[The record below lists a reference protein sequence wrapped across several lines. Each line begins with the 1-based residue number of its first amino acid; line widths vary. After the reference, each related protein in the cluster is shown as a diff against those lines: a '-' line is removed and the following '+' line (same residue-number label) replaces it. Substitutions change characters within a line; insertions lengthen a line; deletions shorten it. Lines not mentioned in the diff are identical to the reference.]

1 MLSKTHSTDTFFFSI
16 SILLLVFGLFILTSA
31 SLGLSVERFGHPYYY
46 IFHQIIF
53 GLLPGGLLLYAC
65 SKIPYFTWRR
75 FALPLILGAIFL
87 MFLVF
92 VPGFGFYNAGARRW
106 LSFGPISFQPAEFLK
121 FAYVVYLASWLESR
135 SKSIGSFKFGLLPF
149 AIMSGFIASFLVLQ
163 PDIGTL
169 AVLMATALAMFFVSG
184 GNVKQIFILFLI
196 SLIILAALIVLEPY
210 RMDRLKVFLNP
221 AGDPQGAGYQIN
233 QALIAVGSGGFF
245 GRGFGLSRQKFS
257 YLPEPIGDSI
267 FAIFAEELGFLGSF
281 FLIVFLFL
289 FFLRGIW
296 IALKSPDSFGK
307 FLGSGILFLIIFQAL
322 INIGAIIGMLPL
334 TGIPLSFVSYGGSAL
349 ALTLAEIG
357 ILFNISKY
365 RVKT

>member
-1 MLSKTHSTDTFFFSI
+1 MFSKARGIDTFFFSI
-16 SILLLVFGLFILTSA
+16 SLLLLVFGLFILTSA
-31 SLGLSVERFGHPYYY
+31 SLGISVERFGYPYYY
-46 IFHQIIF
+46 IFHQIVF
-53 GLLPGGLLLYAC
+53 GLAPGILLMYVC
-65 SKIPYFTWRR
+65 SKIPYFVWKKW
-75 FALPLILGAIFL
+75 ALPLILGAIFL

-92 VPGFGFYNAGARRW
+92 VPGLGFYHAGAKRW
-106 LSFGPISFQPAEFLK
+106 LDLGPVSFQPAEFLK
-121 FAYVVYLASWLESR
+121 FAYVLYLAAWLETR
-135 SKSIGSFKFGLLPF
+135 SKSISSFKFGLLPF

-169 AVLMATALAMFFVSG
+169 GVLMATVLAMFFVSG
-184 GNVKQIFILFLI
+184 GSVRQIFLLFLI
-196 SLIILAALIVLEPY
+196 SLALLAVLIFIEPY

-221 AGDPQGAGYQIN
+221 AEDPQGVGYQVN

-281 FLIVFLFL
+281 FLIMFFLL

-296 IALKSPDSFGK
+296 ISFKSPDSFGK
-307 FLGSGILFLIIFQAL
+307 FLGAGILFSIIFQAL
-322 INIGAIIGMLPL
+322 INISATVGMMPL

-349 ALTLAEIG
+349 ALTLAETG
-357 ILFNISKY
+357 ILLNISKY

>member
-1 MLSKTHSTDTFFFSI
+1 MLSKTHSIDTFFFSI

-121 FAYVVYLASWLESR
+121 FAYIVYLASWLESR

-233 QALIAVGSGGFF
+233 QALFALGSGGLL
-245 GRGFGLSRQKFS
+245 GLGLGQSIQNS
-257 YLPEPIGDSI
+257 IVPEAMGDSV
-267 FAIFAEELGFLGSF
+267 FAIWGEETGFAGSI
-281 FLIVFLFL
+281 LLLV
-289 FFLRGIW
+289 
-296 IALKSPDSFGK
+296 
-307 FLGSGILFLIIFQAL
+307 LFLIFAWRGFRIAKNIDDRFASLLAVGITSWVVVQAF
-322 INIGAIIGMLPL
+322 IHIGSIIGIMPL
-334 TGIPLSFVSYGGSAL
+334 TGLPLPFISYGGTAL
-349 ALTLAEIG
+349 LS
-357 ILFNISKY
+357 LFCMLGLIVNFARASS
-365 RVKT
+365 

>member
-1 MLSKTHSTDTFFFSI
+1 MLNKARSVDTFFFSI

-31 SLGLSVERFGHPYYY
+31 SLGLSAERFGHPYYY

-53 GLLPGGLLLYAC
+53 GLAPGVLLMYVC
-65 SKIPYFTWRR
+65 SKIPYLTWRR
-75 FALPLILGAIFL
+75 FALPFILAAIFL

-92 VPGFGFYNAGARRW
+92 VPGIGFYTGGARRW
-106 LSFGPISFQPAEFLK
+106 LNLGPISFQPAEFLK

-149 AIMSGFIASFLVLQ
+149 AIMSGFIASFLILQ

-169 AVLMATALAMFFVSG
+169 GVLMATVLALFFVSG
-184 GNVKQIFILFLI
+184 GSVKQIFILFLI
-196 SLIILAALIVLEPY
+196 ALIMLAVLIFLEPY
-210 RMDRLKVFLNP
+210 RIDRLNVFLNP
-221 AGDPQGAGYQIN
+221 AGDPQGTGYQIN

-257 YLPEPIGDSI
+257 YLPESIGDSI
-267 FAIFAEELGFLGSF
+267 FAIFAEEVGFLGGILLII
-281 FLIVFLFL
+281 FLLL

-296 IALKSPDSFGK
+296 IALKSPDPFGK
-307 FLGSGILFLIIFQAL
+307 FLGSGILFLIIFQVL
-322 INIGAIIGMLPL
+322 INIGAITGMLPL

-357 ILFNISKY
+357 ILLNISKY

>member
-1 MLSKTHSTDTFFFSI
+1 MFNKARGIDTPFFFI
-16 SILLLVFGLFILTSA
+16 SMLLLLFGLFILTSA
-31 SLGLSVERFGHPYYY
+31 SLGISVERFGHPYYY

-53 GLLPGGLLLYAC
+53 GLIPGILLMYAC
-65 SKIPYFTWRR
+65 SKIPYFVWRKW
-75 FALPLILGAIFL
+75 ALPFILCAIFL

-92 VPGFGFYNAGARRW
+92 VPGLGLYHAGAKRW
-106 LSFGPISFQPAEFLK
+106 LSFGQVSFQPAEFLK
-121 FAYVVYLASWLESR
+121 FAYVLYLAAWLESR
-135 SKSIGSFKFGLLPF
+135 LKSISSFKFGFLPF

-169 AVLMATALAMFFVSG
+169 GVLMATVLALFFVSG
-184 GNVKQIFILFLI
+184 GSVKQILLLFFI
-196 SLIILAALIVLEPY
+196 SLILLAVLILLEPY
-210 RMDRLKVFLNP
+210 RIDRLKVFLNP
-221 AGDPQGAGYQIN
+221 AEDPQGAGYQVN

-267 FAIFAEELGFLGSF
+267 FAIFAEELGFLGGF
-281 FLIVFLFL
+281 FLIMFFLL

-296 IALKSPDSFGK
+296 ISLKSPDPFGK
-307 FLGSGILFLIIFQAL
+307 FLGAGILFSIIFQAL
-322 INIGAIIGMLPL
+322 INIGAITGILPL

-349 ALTLAEIG
+349 AITLAEVG
-357 ILFNISKY
+357 ILLNISKY